1 MTTTL
6 QRYTKRPVTIE
17 AIQWDG
23 TQSGATPIIDWILDH
38 DHSADYWAPGEW
50 DHEANA
56 AYINITTLEGNMIAS
71 RDDWIIRGVQGEFY
85 PCKDAIFRET
95 YEPTAEHQE
104 PPNADGPTDA
114 EVRAAAEE
122 SEYHERWGFDE
133 NGFPHCE
140 CGASLVESE
149 HDLGDV
155 PSRMAHQARAALL
168 AAREVAGR

>member
-1 MTTTL
+1 MTTTP

-50 DHEANA
+50 DHETNA

-85 PCKDAIFRET
+85 PVKNQIFEET
-95 YEPTAEHQE
+95 YEPAAERMQPE
-104 PPNADGPTDA
+104 QADPTDA
-114 EVRAAAEE
+114 EV
-122 SEYHERWGFDE
+122 W
-133 NGFPHCE
+133 
-140 CGASLVESE
+140 
-149 HDLGDV
+149 
-155 PSRMAHQARAALL
+155 AALL